1 MQVLQRLGAK
11 PPKHPHKLHLWIKG
25 TFSRYKVYVDF
36 VGQWAESIK
45 VKKIVGSCSGNFT
58 LPPAESATS
67 VIDVTLFENGEQ
79 SQYTY

>member
-1 MQVLQRLGAK
+1 MGII
-11 PPKHPHKLHLWIKG
+11 HKG
-25 TFSRYKVYVDF
+25 
-36 VGQWAESIK
+36 
-45 VKKIVGSCSGNFT
+45 KKIVGSCSGNFT

>member
-1 MQVLQRLGAK
+1 MDKRNIFEIQGICGFCG
-11 PPKHPHKLHLWIKG
+11 PMGIIHKG
-25 TFSRYKVYVDF
+25 
-36 VGQWAESIK
+36 
-45 VKKIVGSCSGNFT
+45 KKIVGSCSGNFT

>member
-1 MQVLQRLGAK
+1 M
-11 PPKHPHKLHLWIKG
+11 
-25 TFSRYKVYVDF
+25 DF